1 MPNVFNTRRFACWLA
16 RVAAVAIVVVL
27 VFVPA
32 LTRVGQRLE
41 TSSHAP
47 SFAKN
52 IDCPPKKVTLA
63 PVAAMA
69 SPVPLDAIELAPT
82 TPLAPPLIEALPRTP
97 QFDLPVPLRAP
108 PAVLFA

>member
-1 MPNVFNTRRFACWLA
+1 LANALRIGRFGLWLA
-16 RVAAVAIVVVL
+16 RAAAVVSIVVL
-27 VFVPA
+27 ICVPA

-41 TSSHAP
+41 TASHAP

-52 IDCPPKKVTLA
+52 VDCPPKKVTVA
-63 PVAAMA
+63 PAATMA
-69 SPVPLDAIELAPT
+69 SPVPRDDIELVPVVR
-82 TPLAPPLIEALPRTP
+82 LAPSVAKALPRTP

>member
-1 MPNVFNTRRFACWLA
+1 LPNALRIGRFGLWLA
-16 RVAAVAIVVVL
+16 RAAAVVAVVVL
-27 VFVPA
+27 VCVPA

-41 TSSHAP
+41 TASHAP

-52 IDCPPKKVTLA
+52 IDCPPKKVTVA
-63 PVAAMA
+63 PSAAMSSPAPLDTIELVPAAPLA
-69 SPVPLDAIELAPT
+69 SPST
-82 TPLAPPLIEALPRTP
+82 EALPRAP